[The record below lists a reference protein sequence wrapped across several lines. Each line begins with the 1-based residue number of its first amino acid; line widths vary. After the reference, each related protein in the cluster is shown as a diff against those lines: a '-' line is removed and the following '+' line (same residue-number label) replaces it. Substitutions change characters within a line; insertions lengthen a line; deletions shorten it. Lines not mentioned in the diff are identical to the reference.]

1 MMTMNCKLVHEQLSA
16 FMDAEMSSAMAADVQ
31 LHLDTCEGCAKELAQ
46 FKQLGELA
54 RASVK
59 ASVAPPS
66 WDAIE
71 QRLSGT
77 TTPVRLASNDSSN
90 RVSESQRNVKW
101 STLAGAMVAL
111 AATVLFFANL
121 TSPKH
126 DNHSTTN
133 QASVAAVNLQP
144 VLELFQRDTQ
154 AAIDALKSQF
164 VLNDVDLADAD
175 VGFGRPTY
183 VSTAMK
189 DHVLPGGAT
198 VASTKTFSFPSCQC
212 PEGHCTCGPGGC
224 NCIACVCERP
234 DGSTYLVFE
243 QCKSQAVSFGDLPVQ
258 IVKRDGREI
267 QQVTVNGTKA
277 ISFNRDNGKVTVV
290 GLRNDAEIDS
300 LFASL

>member
-1 MMTMNCKLVHEQLSA
+1 MT
-16 FMDAEMSSAMAADVQ
+16 
-31 LHLDTCEGCAKELAQ
+31 
-46 FKQLGELA
+46 
-54 RASVK
+54 
-59 ASVAPPS
+59 
-66 WDAIE
+66 
-71 QRLSGT
+71 
-77 TTPVRLASNDSSN
+77 
-90 RVSESQRNVKW
+90 ESHRSVKW
-101 STLAGAMVAL
+101 STLAGAVVVL
-111 AATVLFFANL
+111 AATVLLFASL
-121 TSPKH
+121 SVSKH
-126 DNHSTTN
+126 KNQSSSN

-164 VLNDVDLADAD
+164 VLNDMDLADAD

-183 VSTAMK
+183 VSMAMK
-189 DHVLPGGAT
+189 DYGLPGGAT
-198 VASTKTFSFPSCQC
+198 VALTKTFSFPSCQC

-243 QCKSQAVSFGDLPVQ
+243 QCKSQAISFGDLPVQ